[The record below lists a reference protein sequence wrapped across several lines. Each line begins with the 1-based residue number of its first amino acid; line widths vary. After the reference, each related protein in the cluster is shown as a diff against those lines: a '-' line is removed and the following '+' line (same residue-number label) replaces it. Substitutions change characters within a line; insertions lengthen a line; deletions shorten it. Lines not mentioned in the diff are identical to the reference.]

1 MAPGSS
7 PDRAEGAERLLARHG
22 GTLLRIAL
30 ASIEHGLAHA
40 RPLSVDPAGYAKAL
54 RAERAS
60 FVTLALGG
68 KLRGC
73 VGKATA
79 CRPLVSD
86 VAENAYAA
94 AFEDGRFE
102 ALTQAEADGVDVE
115 ISVLSDPAPI
125 AFSGEA
131 DLLGKLRPGVDG
143 VILECGGMRGLF
155 LPDVWETMPEPREFL
170 AHLKVKAGLAA
181 DHWSDDI
188 TAYRFTTVSTSLS
201 ARGAVV

>member
-7 PDRAEGAERLLARHG
+7 PERAKDAERLLARHG

-40 RPLSVDPAGYAKAL
+40 RPLSVDPADYMPTL

-60 FVTLALGG
+60 FVTLTLDG

-73 VGKATA
+73 VGKAMA
-79 CRPLVSD
+79 CRPLVND

-94 AFEDGRFE
+94 AFEDDRFD
-102 ALTQAEADGVDVE
+102 ALTQADADGVDVE
-115 ISVLSDPAPI
+115 ISVLSDPVPI
-125 AFSGEA
+125 SFSGEA
-131 DLLGKLRPGVDG
+131 DLLDKLRPGVDG
-143 VILECGGMRGLF
+143 VILECNARRGLF
-155 LPDVWETMPEPREFL
+155 LPDVWETVPDAREFL

-181 DHWSDDI
+181 DHWSNDI
-188 TAYRFTTVSTSLS
+188 AAYRFTTVSTSLS
-201 ARGAVV
+201 GRGAAV